1 MDASGKDSTIRH
13 VFGHLNPQGVMVQLL
28 KCRLL
33 WSCPRFLWSIRQH
46 TPAKGM
52 IQIFNRSHYEDV
64 IVTRVHKS
72 IPEEMAYKRMMAVN
86 NFEEMLTEHTHTH
99 TLKFS
104 LHVSHAE
111 QLKHLNERINDKTKQ
126 WKYNEDDIVEQIT
139 LRSTGK
145 FMKIVSNIVTKFHG
159 Q

>member
-1 MDASGKDSTIRH
+1 
-13 VFGHLNPQGVMVQLL
+13 
-28 KCRLL
+28 
-33 WSCPRFLWSIRQH
+33 
-46 TPAKGM
+46 
-52 IQIFNRSHYEDV
+52 
-64 IVTRVHKS
+64 
-72 IPEEMAYKRMMAVN
+72 MMAVN
-86 NFEEMLTEHTHTH
+86 NFEEMLTEHNNTH
-99 TLKFS
+99 TLTLKFY

-111 QLKHLNERINDKTKQ
+111 QLKHLDERINDKTKQ